1 MISIKGNG
9 VIQDMVHAHMW
20 FNIAA
25 SRGHEDAKKGRE
37 MASNRMTKEQT
48 AKAQELARECVKKDY
63 KGC

>member
-25 SRGHEDAKKGRE
+25 SRGHEDAKKNRDIV
-37 MASNRMTKEQT
+37 SKRMTKEQI
-48 AKAQELARECVKKDY
+48 AKAQELARECERKDY